1 MRMGAGDAR
10 AVAVGGGFCMSGLKV
25 GICTSLGIVGSGIAA
40 AFGGWDAGLMTLVI
54 LMAIDYLTG
63 FMVAAIW
70 HKSPK
75 SENGALESKAG
86 WKGLCRKGV
95 TLLIVL
101 IGAQLDKLLG
111 VDFVRNAVIIGYA
124 VNELISIIENA
135 GLMGVPVPAVVQR
148 AIELLQ
154 KKGEDTDDA

>member
-1 MRMGAGDAR
+1 
-10 AVAVGGGFCMSGLKV
+10 MSGLKV
-25 GICTSLGIVGSGIAA
+25 GICTGLGIVGSGIAA

-135 GLMGVPVPAVVQR
+135 GLMGVPVPEVVQR

>member
-1 MRMGAGDAR
+1 
-10 AVAVGGGFCMSGLKV
+10 MSGLKV
-25 GICTSLGIVGSGIAA
+25 GICTGFGIVGSGIAA

-75 SENGALESKAG
+75 SKNGALESKAG

-135 GLMGVPVPAVVQR
+135 GLMGVPVPEVVQR

>member
-1 MRMGAGDAR
+1 
-10 AVAVGGGFCMSGLKV
+10 MSGLKV
-25 GICTSLGIVGSGIAA
+25 TICTGLGIVGGGIAA

-54 LMAIDYLTG
+54 LMAIDYFTG
-63 FMVAAIW
+63 FLVAAIW

-101 IGAQLDKLLG
+101 VGAQLDKLLG

-148 AIELLQ
+148 AIEILQ
-154 KKGEDTDDA
+154 KKGEGTDDA

>member
-1 MRMGAGDAR
+1 MPE
-10 AVAVGGGFCMSGLKV
+10 GGH
-25 GICTSLGIVGSGIAA
+25 AA
-40 AFGGWDAGLMTLVI
+40 DF
-54 LMAIDYLTG
+54 
-63 FMVAAIW
+63 
-70 HKSPK
+70 
-75 SENGALESKAG
+75 
-86 WKGLCRKGV
+86 
-95 TLLIVL
+95 L

-135 GLMGVPVPAVVQR
+135 GLMGVPVPEVVQR

>member
-1 MRMGAGDAR
+1 
-10 AVAVGGGFCMSGLKV
+10 MSGLKV
-25 GICTSLGIVGSGIAA
+25 TICTGLGIVGGGIAA

-54 LMAIDYLTG
+54 LMAIDYFTG
-63 FMVAAIW
+63 FLVAAIW

-148 AIELLQ
+148 AIEILQ
-154 KKGEDTDDA
+154 RKGEDTGDA

>member
-1 MRMGAGDAR
+1 
-10 AVAVGGGFCMSGLKV
+10 MSGLKV
-25 GICTSLGIVGSGIAA
+25 TICTGLGIVGGGIAA

-54 LMAIDYLTG
+54 LMAIDYFTG
-63 FMVAAIW
+63 FLVAAIW

-101 IGAQLDKLLG
+101 VGAQLDKLLG

-148 AIELLQ
+148 AIEILQ
-154 KKGEDTDDA
+154 RKGEDTGDA

>member
-25 GICTSLGIVGSGIAA
+25 GICTGFGIVGSGIAA

-135 GLMGVPVPAVVQR
+135 GLMGVPVPEVVQR